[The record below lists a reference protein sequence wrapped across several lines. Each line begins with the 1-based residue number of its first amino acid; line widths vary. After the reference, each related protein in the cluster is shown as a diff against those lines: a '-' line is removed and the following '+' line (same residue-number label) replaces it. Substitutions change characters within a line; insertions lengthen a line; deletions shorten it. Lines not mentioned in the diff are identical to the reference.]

1 METFSLRDI
10 QSMLGISRAV
20 ISGLIASG
28 FVTPQRG
35 KQREYR
41 FTFQDVVLLRT
52 AHSLQAAQIPPRKI
66 VKSLQRLRESL
77 PHELPLTGLRISAV
91 GNEIAV
97 KEGNAQWH
105 VDSGQMLMDF
115 EVMPAAKG
123 SVSFLTRD
131 AQQVEAEDD
140 AAASVQSKDEEASD
154 WFQRAMELEDTDR
167 AAAERAYRRAISAAP
182 TYIDPYLNLGVILC
196 DDGRCAEAI
205 ALYRDA
211 LTHCPDEPLFHF
223 NMAIALEDAGRIED
237 ALASYERCMVLSPGM
252 ADAHYN
258 AARLHERLGHATKA
272 IRHYS
277 EYRRLQR

>member
-10 QSMLGISRAV
+10 QSMLGISRTV
-20 ISGLIASG
+20 LSGLIASG
-28 FVTPQRG
+28 FVTPTRG

-66 VKSLQRLRESL
+66 VRSLKQLRDTL
-77 PHELPLTGLRISAV
+77 PSELPLTGLRISAV

-97 KEGNAQWH
+97 KEGNAHWQ

-115 EVMPAAKG
+115 EVVPAAKG
-123 SVSFLTRD
+123 SVSFLTR
-131 AQQVEAEDD
+131 APEA
-140 AAASVQSKDEEASD
+140 AAASDEERALD
-154 WFQRAMELEDTDR
+154 CFQRGIALEESDK
-167 AAAERAYRRAISAAP
+167 AAAEQAYREAIRLAP
-182 TYIDPYLNLGVILC
+182 DYVDPYLNLGVILC
-196 DDGRCAEAI
+196 DAGRCGDAV
-205 ALYRDA
+205 ALYRQA
-211 LTHCPDEPLFHF
+211 IEHSPDEPLFHF
-223 NMAIALEDAGRIED
+223 NMAIALEDAQRIDE
-237 ALASYERCMVLSPGM
+237 ALASYERCMALSPDF

>member
-20 ISGLIASG
+20 IGGLVASG
-28 FVTPQRG
+28 FVTPTRG
-35 KQREYR
+35 ARREYR

-66 VKSLQRLRESL
+66 VRSLKQLRDTL
-77 PHELPLTGLRISAV
+77 PAELPLTGLRISAV

-97 KEGNAQWH
+97 KEGTAQWQ

-115 EVMPAAKG
+115 EVVPAAQG
-123 SVSFLTRD
+123 SVSFLTR
-131 AQQVEAEDD
+131 ESRPT
-140 AAASVQSKDEEASD
+140 AAPSKEEQALD
-154 WFQRAMELEDTDR
+154 WFQRGIELEDADKGG
-167 AAAERAYRRAISAAP
+167 AEQAYRRAIALAP
-182 TYIDPYLNLGVILC
+182 DYVDPYLNLGVILC
-196 DDGRCAEAI
+196 DAGRCAEAV
-205 ALYRDA
+205 ALYREA
-211 LTHCPDEPLFHF
+211 IEQGPDEPLFHF
-223 NMAIALEDAGRIED
+223 NMAIALEDAEQIDE
-237 ALASYERCMVLSPGM
+237 ALASYERCMALSPDF

>member
-28 FVTPQRG
+28 FVTPSRG

-66 VKSLQRLRESL
+66 LRSLQRLRATL
-77 PHELPLTGLRISAV
+77 PSELPLTGLRITAV

-97 KEGNAQWH
+97 KEGGAQWQ

-115 EVMPAAKG
+115 EVVPAQG
-123 SVSFLTRD
+123 SVSFLTRTPEV
-131 AQQVEAEDD
+131 AAPLREED
-140 AAASVQSKDEEASD
+140 ASD
-154 WFQRAMELEDTDR
+154 WFPRGMALEASDQ
-167 AAAERAYRRAISAAP
+167 AQAERAYRRAISEAP
-182 TYIDPYLNLGVILC
+182 DYVDPYLNLGVILC
-196 DDGRCAEAI
+196 DAGRCDEAVE
-205 ALYRDA
+205 LYRQA
-211 LTHCPDEPLFHF
+211 IGQCPDEPLLHF
-223 NMAIALEDAGRIED
+223 NMAIALEDAGRIDE
-237 ALASYERCMVLSPGM
+237 ALTSYERCMTLSPEF

-277 EYRRLQR
+277 EYRRLQQ

>member
-1 METFSLRDI
+1 MTVPLRMETFSLRDI

-28 FVTPQRG
+28 FVKPGRG

-52 AHSLQAAQIPPRKI
+52 AHSLQTAQIPPRKI
-66 VKSLQRLRESL
+66 LRSLRQLRGTL
-77 PHELPLTGLRISAV
+77 PNALPLTGLRITAV

-97 KEGNAQWH
+97 KEGAAQWH

-115 EVMPAAKG
+115 DVLPAQG
-123 SVSFLTRD
+123 SVSFMTRRPEVVMAEKVD
-131 AQQVEAEDD
+131 ANEL
-140 AAASVQSKDEEASD
+140 
-154 WFQRAMELEDTDR
+154 FQRGTALEATDK
-167 AAAERAYRRAISAAP
+167 AAAERAYRQAISAAP
-182 TYIDPYLNLGVILC
+182 DYVDPYLNLGVILS
-196 DDGRCAEAI
+196 DAGRYDEAI
-205 ALYRDA
+205 ALYRHA
-211 LTHCPDEPLFHF
+211 LGRCPDEPLLHF
-223 NMAIALEDAGRIED
+223 NIAVTLEDAKQID
-237 ALASYERCMVLSPGM
+237 AALTAYQRCIALSPQF

-258 AARLHERLGHATKA
+258 AARLHDQLGHKAQA